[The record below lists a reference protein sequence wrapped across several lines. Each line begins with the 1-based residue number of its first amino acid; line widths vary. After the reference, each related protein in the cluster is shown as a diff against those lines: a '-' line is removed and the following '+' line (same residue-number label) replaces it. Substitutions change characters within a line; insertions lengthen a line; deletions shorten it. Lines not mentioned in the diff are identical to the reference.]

1 MIGLVIAS
9 NDGDIVV
16 MLLPTVPYDGNVIL
30 GYSIG
35 DVELPPVPIP
45 VDDLLTMIKEAKN
58 GNQKA
63 N

>member
-1 MIGLVIAS
+1 MISLIIAS
-9 NDGDIVV
+9 DDGDIVV
-16 MLLPTVPYDGNVIL
+16 MILPSIPYDGNVIL

-35 DVELPPVPIP
+35 DVDLPPVPIP

-58 GNQKA
+58 GDKKA